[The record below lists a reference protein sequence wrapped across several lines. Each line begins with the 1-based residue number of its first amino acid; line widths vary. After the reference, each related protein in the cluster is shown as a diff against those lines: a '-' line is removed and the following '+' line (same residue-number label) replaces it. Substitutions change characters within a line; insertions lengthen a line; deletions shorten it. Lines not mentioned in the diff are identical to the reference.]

1 MNNIMET
8 ILRTDLK
15 IKDICEGFQY
25 SESEEKGLFGWS
37 GKLTIQ
43 PEYQRNYIYA
53 NGKDDVAVID
63 SLLKGYPIGLIYFV
77 ESEKDK
83 YEILDGQQRITSIG
97 RYITNWFAWIDDSG
111 IPYKFNSLPEDKQK
125 KILETELTIYICKGE
140 ESEIKEWF
148 KTINIAGKPLNDQEF
163 LNAIYS
169 GSFISKAKEVF
180 SNSQNS
186 NLHKWLSYMKV
197 DVKRQGLLEVALG
210 WVSKDWEKDGNL
222 EHYMAEHRKDDNINE
237 LNSYFNDVINWVST
251 VFTDVEDEMQSV
263 NWGKMYEKYHK
274 NPYNSQDVSKKLH
287 ELYSDFFV
295 KDRKGC
301 YEYILN
307 GCKAEDIKL
316 LNIRLFDEPVKKT
329 VYAKQTQEA
338 KSKEISN
345 CPMCV
350 LEGLSNKNKIWEY
363 KDMDADHV
371 TAWSKGGS
379 TDISNCQMLC
389 RTHNHIKGNR

>member
-1 MNNIMET
+1 MKT
-8 ILRTDLK
+8 RLRTDLT
-15 IKDICEGFQY
+15 IRQICEGFQY
-25 SESEEKGLFGWS
+25 SESEEKGLFGWA

-77 ESEKDK
+77 ETEKDK

-97 RYITNWFAWIDDSG
+97 RYVTNKFAWIDEND
-111 IPYKFNSLPEDKQK
+111 IPYKFESLPKDKQD
-125 KILETELTIYICKGE
+125 KIYNTELTIYICSGE

-148 KTINIAGKPLNDQEF
+148 KTINIAGKPLNNQEL
-163 LNAIYS
+163 LNSIYS
-169 GSFISKAKEVF
+169 GPFITKAKEIF

-197 DVKRQGLLEVALG
+197 EVKRQGLLEVALS

-222 EHYMAEHRKDDNINE
+222 EKYMADHRHDDNINE
-237 LNSYFNDVINWVST
+237 LTSYFSDVINWVST
-251 VFTDVEDEMQSV
+251 IFIDVKDEMQYI

-274 NPYNSQDVSKKLH
+274 NPYNSNDVSRKLN
-287 ELYSDFFV
+287 ELYSDYFV
-295 KDRKGC
+295 NDKKGC

-307 GCKAEDIKL
+307 GCKQEDTKL
-316 LNIRLFDEPVKKT
+316 LNIRLFDEPTKKT
-329 VYAKQTQEA
+329 VYESQTQNA
-338 KSKEISN
+338 KIKNISN

-350 LEGLSNKNKIWEY
+350 IENLSNKTKIWDY

>member
-1 MNNIMET
+1 MKT
-8 ILRTDLK
+8 RLRTDLT
-15 IKDICEGFQY
+15 IRQICEGFQY
-25 SESEEKGLFGWS
+25 SESEEKGLFGWA

-77 ESEKDK
+77 ETEKDK

-97 RYITNWFAWIDDSG
+97 RYVTNKFAWIDEND
-111 IPYKFNSLPEDKQK
+111 IPYNFESLPKDKQD
-125 KILETELTIYICKGE
+125 KIYNTELTIYICSGE

-148 KTINIAGKPLNDQEF
+148 KTINIAGKPLNNQEL
-163 LNAIYS
+163 LNSIYS
-169 GSFISKAKEVF
+169 GPFITKAKEVF

-197 DVKRQGLLEVALG
+197 EVKRQGLLEVALS

-222 EHYMAEHRKDDNINE
+222 EKYMADHRHDDNINE
-237 LNSYFNDVINWVST
+237 LTSYFNDVINWVST
-251 VFTDVEDEMQSV
+251 IFIDVKDEMQYI

-274 NPYNSQDVSKKLH
+274 NPYNSNDVSRKLN
-287 ELYSDFFV
+287 ELYSDYFV
-295 KDRKGC
+295 NDKKGC

-307 GCKAEDIKL
+307 GCKQEDTKL
-316 LNIRLFDEPVKKT
+316 LNIRLFDEPTKKT
-329 VYAKQTQEA
+329 VYESQTQTA
-338 KSKEISN
+338 KIKNISN

-350 LEGLSNKNKIWEY
+350 IENLSNKTKIWDY

>member
-1 MNNIMET
+1 MKT
-8 ILRTDLK
+8 RLRTDLT
-15 IKDICEGFQY
+15 IRQICEGFQY
-25 SESEEKGLFGWS
+25 SESEEKGLFGWA

-77 ESEKDK
+77 ETERDK

-97 RYITNWFAWIDDSG
+97 RYITNKFAWIDEND
-111 IPYKFNSLPEDKQK
+111 IPYKFESLPKDKQE
-125 KILETELTIYICKGE
+125 KIYNTELTIYICSGD

-148 KTINIAGKPLNDQEF
+148 KTINIAGKPLNNQEL
-163 LNAIYS
+163 LNSIYS
-169 GSFISKAKEVF
+169 GTFITKAKEIF

-197 DVKRQGLLEVALG
+197 EVKRQGLLEVALS

-222 EHYMAEHRKDDNINE
+222 EKYMANHRHDDNINE
-237 LNSYFNDVINWVST
+237 LTSYFNDVINWVST
-251 VFTDVEDEMQSV
+251 IFIDVKDEMQYI

-274 NPYNSQDVSKKLH
+274 NPYNSNEISKKLN
-287 ELYSDFFV
+287 ELYSDYFV
-295 KDRKGC
+295 TDKKGC

-307 GCKAEDIKL
+307 GCRKEDTKL
-316 LNIRLFDEPVKKT
+316 LNIRIFDEPTKKT
-329 VYAKQTQEA
+329 VYERQTQEA
-338 KSKEISN
+338 KLKAVSN

-350 LEGLSNKNKIWEY
+350 IENLSNKVKIWDY

-379 TDISNCQMLC
+379 TDIINCQMLC
-389 RTHNHIKGNR
+389 RTHNRIKGNR

>member
-1 MNNIMET
+1 MVKMKT
-8 ILRTDLK
+8 KLRTDLT
-15 IKDICEGFQY
+15 IRQICEGFQY
-25 SESEEKGLFGWS
+25 SESEEKGLFGWG

-77 ESEKDK
+77 ETENDK

-97 RYITNWFAWIDDSG
+97 RYVTNKFAWIDEND
-111 IPYKFNSLPEDKQK
+111 IPYKFESLPKDKQD
-125 KILETELTIYICKGE
+125 KIYNTELTIYICSGE

-148 KTINIAGKPLNDQEF
+148 KTINIAGKPLNNQEL
-163 LNAIYS
+163 LNSIYS
-169 GSFISKAKEVF
+169 GPFITKAKEIF

-197 DVKRQGLLEVALG
+197 EVKRQGLLEVALS

-222 EHYMAEHRKDDNINE
+222 EKYMADHRHDDNINE
-237 LNSYFNDVINWVST
+237 LISYFTDVINWVST
-251 VFTDVEDEMQSV
+251 IFIDVKDEMQYI

-274 NPYNSQDVSKKLH
+274 NPYNSNDVSKKLN
-287 ELYSDFFV
+287 ELYSDYFV
-295 KDRKGC
+295 NDKKGC

-307 GCKAEDIKL
+307 GCKQEDTKL
-316 LNIRLFDEPVKKT
+316 LNIRLFDEPTKKT
-329 VYAKQTQEA
+329 VYESQTQTA
-338 KSKEISN
+338 KTKNISN

-350 LEGLSNKNKIWEY
+350 IENLSNKTKIWDY

>member
-1 MNNIMET
+1 MKT
-8 ILRTDLK
+8 KLRTDLT
-15 IKDICEGFQY
+15 IRQICEGFQY
-25 SESEEKGLFGWS
+25 SESEEKGLFGWG

-53 NGKDDVAVID
+53 NGKDDAAVVD

-77 ESEKDK
+77 ETEKDK

-97 RYITNWFAWIDDSG
+97 RYVTNKFAWIDEND
-111 IPYKFNSLPEDKQK
+111 IPYKFESLPKDKQD
-125 KILETELTIYICKGE
+125 KIYNTELTIYICSGE

-148 KTINIAGKPLNDQEF
+148 KTINIAGKPLNNQEL
-163 LNAIYS
+163 LNSIYS
-169 GSFISKAKEVF
+169 GPFITKAKEVF

-197 DVKRQGLLEVALG
+197 EVKRQGLLEVALS

-222 EHYMAEHRKDDNINE
+222 EKYMADHRHDDNINE
-237 LNSYFNDVINWVST
+237 LTSYFNDVINWVST
-251 VFTDVEDEMQSV
+251 IFIDVKAEMQYV

-274 NPYNSQDVSKKLH
+274 NPYNSNDISKKLN
-287 ELYSDFFV
+287 ELYSDYFV
-295 KDRKGC
+295 NDKKGC
-301 YEYILN
+301 YEYILK
-307 GCKAEDIKL
+307 GCKQEDTKL
-316 LNIRLFDEPVKKT
+316 LNIRLFDEPTKKA
-329 VYAKQTQEA
+329 VYEKQTQIA
-338 KSKEISN
+338 KIKNISN

-350 LEGLSNKNKIWEY
+350 IEDLSNKTKIWDY

-371 TAWSKGGS
+371 TAWSKGGA

>member
-1 MNNIMET
+1 MVKMKT
-8 ILRTDLK
+8 RLRTDLT
-15 IKDICEGFQY
+15 IRQICEGFQY
-25 SESEEKGLFGWS
+25 SESEEKGLFGWA

-77 ESEKDK
+77 ETEKDK

-97 RYITNWFAWIDDSG
+97 RYVTNKFAWIDEND
-111 IPYKFNSLPEDKQK
+111 IPYKFESLPKDKQD
-125 KILETELTIYICKGE
+125 KIYNTELTIYICSGE

-148 KTINIAGKPLNDQEF
+148 KTINIAGKPLNNQEL
-163 LNAIYS
+163 LNSIYS
-169 GSFISKAKEVF
+169 GPFITKAKEIF

-197 DVKRQGLLEVALG
+197 EVKRQGLLEVALS
-210 WVSKDWEKDGNL
+210 WVSKDWKKDGNL
-222 EHYMAEHRKDDNINE
+222 EKYMADHRHDDNINE
-237 LNSYFNDVINWVST
+237 LTSYFNDVINWVST
-251 VFTDVEDEMQSV
+251 IFIDVKDEMQYI

-274 NPYNSQDVSKKLH
+274 NPYNSNDVSRKLN
-287 ELYSDFFV
+287 ELCSDYFV
-295 KDRKGC
+295 NDKKGC

-307 GCKAEDIKL
+307 GCKQEDTKL
-316 LNIRLFDEPVKKT
+316 LNIRLFDEPTKKT
-329 VYAKQTQEA
+329 VYESQTQNA
-338 KSKEISN
+338 KIKNISN

-350 LEGLSNKNKIWEY
+350 IENLSNKTKIWDY

>member
-1 MNNIMET
+1 MKT
-8 ILRTDLK
+8 RLRTDLT
-15 IKDICEGFQY
+15 IRQICEGFQY
-25 SESEEKGLFGWS
+25 SESEEKGLFGWA

-77 ESEKDK
+77 ETERDK

-97 RYITNWFAWIDDSG
+97 RYITNKFAWIDEND
-111 IPYKFNSLPEDKQK
+111 IPYKFESLPKDKQE
-125 KILETELTIYICKGE
+125 KIYNTELTIYICSGD

-148 KTINIAGKPLNDQEF
+148 KTINIAGKPLNNQEL
-163 LNAIYS
+163 LNSIYS
-169 GSFISKAKEVF
+169 GTFITKAKEIF

-197 DVKRQGLLEVALG
+197 EVKRQGLLEVALS

-222 EHYMAEHRKDDNINE
+222 EKYMADHRHDDNINE
-237 LNSYFNDVINWVST
+237 LTSYFNDVINWVST
-251 VFTDVEDEMQSV
+251 IFIDVKDEMQYI

-274 NPYNSQDVSKKLH
+274 SPYNSNEISKKLN
-287 ELYSDFFV
+287 ELYSDYFV
-295 KDRKGC
+295 TDKKGC

-307 GCKAEDIKL
+307 GCRKEDTKL
-316 LNIRLFDEPVKKT
+316 LNIRIFDEPTKKT
-329 VYAKQTQEA
+329 VYERQTQEA
-338 KSKEISN
+338 KLKAVSN

-350 LEGLSNKNKIWEY
+350 IENLSNKVKIWDY

-379 TDISNCQMLC
+379 TDIINCEMLC
-389 RTHNHIKGNR
+389 RTHNRIKGNR

>member
-1 MNNIMET
+1 MET

-148 KTINIAGKPLNDQEF
+148 KTINIAGKPLNDQEL

-301 YEYILN
+301 YEYIVN

>member
-1 MNNIMET
+1 MKT
-8 ILRTDLK
+8 RLRTDLT
-15 IKDICEGFQY
+15 IRQICEGFQY
-25 SESEEKGLFGWS
+25 SESEEKGLFGWA

-77 ESEKDK
+77 ETEKDK

-97 RYITNWFAWIDDSG
+97 RYVTNKFAWIDEND
-111 IPYKFNSLPEDKQK
+111 IPYKFESLPKDKQD
-125 KILETELTIYICKGE
+125 KIYNTELTIYICSGE

-148 KTINIAGKPLNDQEF
+148 KTINIAGKPLNTQEL
-163 LNAIYS
+163 LNSIYS
-169 GSFISKAKEVF
+169 GPFITKAKEVF

-197 DVKRQGLLEVALG
+197 EVKRQGLLEVALS

-222 EHYMAEHRKDDNINE
+222 EKYMADHRHDDNINE
-237 LNSYFNDVINWVST
+237 LTSYFNDVINWVST
-251 VFTDVEDEMQSV
+251 IFIDVKDEMQYI

-274 NPYNSQDVSKKLH
+274 NPYNSNDVSRKLN
-287 ELYSDFFV
+287 ELYSDYFV
-295 KDRKGC
+295 NDKKGC

-307 GCKAEDIKL
+307 GCKQEDTKL
-316 LNIRLFDEPVKKT
+316 LNIRLFDEPTKKT
-329 VYAKQTQEA
+329 VYENQTQIA
-338 KSKEISN
+338 KIKNISN

-350 LEGLSNKNKIWEY
+350 IENLSNKTKIWDY

>member
-1 MNNIMET
+1 MVKMKT
-8 ILRTDLK
+8 KLRTDLT
-15 IKDICEGFQY
+15 IRQICEGFQY
-25 SESEEKGLFGWS
+25 SESEEKGLFGWG

-53 NGKDDVAVID
+53 NGKDDAAVVD

-77 ESEKDK
+77 ETEKDK

-97 RYITNWFAWIDDSG
+97 RYVTNKFAWIDEND
-111 IPYKFNSLPEDKQK
+111 IPYKFESLPKDKQD
-125 KILETELTIYICKGE
+125 KIYNTELTIYICSGE

-148 KTINIAGKPLNDQEF
+148 KTINIAGKPLNNQEL
-163 LNAIYS
+163 LNSIYS
-169 GSFISKAKEVF
+169 GPFITKAKEVF

-197 DVKRQGLLEVALG
+197 EVKRQGLLEVALS

-222 EHYMAEHRKDDNINE
+222 EKYMADHRHDDNINE
-237 LNSYFNDVINWVST
+237 LTSYFNDVINWVST
-251 VFTDVEDEMQSV
+251 IFIDVKDEMQYV

-274 NPYNSQDVSKKLH
+274 NPYNSNEISKKLN
-287 ELYSDFFV
+287 ELYSDYFV
-295 KDRKGC
+295 NDKKGC
-301 YEYILN
+301 YEYILK
-307 GCKAEDIKL
+307 GCKQEDTKL
-316 LNIRLFDEPVKKT
+316 LNIRLFDEPTKKA
-329 VYAKQTQEA
+329 VYEKQTQIA
-338 KSKEISN
+338 KIKNISN

-350 LEGLSNKNKIWEY
+350 IEDLSNKTKIWDY

-371 TAWSKGGS
+371 TAWSKGGA

>member
-1 MNNIMET
+1 MKT
-8 ILRTDLK
+8 KLRTDLT
-15 IKDICEGFQY
+15 IRQICEGFQY
-25 SESEEKGLFGWS
+25 SESEEKGLFGWG

-77 ESEKDK
+77 ETENDK

-97 RYITNWFAWIDDSG
+97 RYVTNKFAWIDEND
-111 IPYKFNSLPEDKQK
+111 IPYKFESLPKDKQD
-125 KILETELTIYICKGE
+125 KIYNTELTIYICSGE

-148 KTINIAGKPLNDQEF
+148 KTINIAGKPLNNQEL
-163 LNAIYS
+163 LNSIYS
-169 GSFISKAKEVF
+169 GPFITKAKEIF

-197 DVKRQGLLEVALG
+197 EVKRQGLLEVALS

-222 EHYMAEHRKDDNINE
+222 EKYMADHRHDDNINE
-237 LNSYFNDVINWVST
+237 LISYFTDVINWVST
-251 VFTDVEDEMQSV
+251 IFIDVKDEMQYI

-274 NPYNSQDVSKKLH
+274 NPYNSNDVSKKLN
-287 ELYSDFFV
+287 ELYSDYFV
-295 KDRKGC
+295 NDKKGC

-307 GCKAEDIKL
+307 GCKQEDTKL
-316 LNIRLFDEPVKKT
+316 LNIRLFDEPTKKT
-329 VYAKQTQEA
+329 VYESQTQTA
-338 KSKEISN
+338 KTKNISN

-350 LEGLSNKNKIWEY
+350 IENLSNKTKIWDY

>member
-1 MNNIMET
+1 MKT
-8 ILRTDLK
+8 RLRTDLT
-15 IKDICEGFQY
+15 IRQICEGFQY
-25 SESEEKGLFGWS
+25 SESEEKGLFGWG

-53 NGKDDVAVID
+53 NGKDDVAVIN

-77 ESEKDK
+77 ETEKDK

-97 RYITNWFAWIDDSG
+97 RYVTNKFAWIDEND
-111 IPYKFNSLPEDKQK
+111 IPYKFESLPKDKQD
-125 KILETELTIYICKGE
+125 KIYNTELTIYICSGE

-148 KTINIAGKPLNDQEF
+148 KTINIAGKPLNNQEL
-163 LNAIYS
+163 LNSIYS
-169 GSFISKAKEVF
+169 GPFITKAKEVF

-197 DVKRQGLLEVALG
+197 EVKRQGLLEVALS

-222 EHYMAEHRKDDNINE
+222 EKYMADHRHDDNINE
-237 LNSYFNDVINWVST
+237 LTSYFNDVINWVST
-251 VFTDVEDEMQSV
+251 IFIDVKDEMQYI

-274 NPYNSQDVSKKLH
+274 NPYNSNDVSRKLN
-287 ELYSDFFV
+287 ELYSDYFV
-295 KDRKGC
+295 NDKKGC

-307 GCKAEDIKL
+307 GCKPEDTKL
-316 LNIRLFDEPVKKT
+316 LNIRLFDEPTKKT
-329 VYAKQTQEA
+329 VYENQTQIA
-338 KSKEISN
+338 KIENISN

-350 LEGLSNKNKIWEY
+350 IENLSNKTKIWDY

>member
-1 MNNIMET
+1 MKT
-8 ILRTDLK
+8 RLRTDLT
-15 IKDICEGFQY
+15 IRQICEGFQY
-25 SESEEKGLFGWS
+25 SESEEKGLFGWA

-77 ESEKDK
+77 ETEKDK

-97 RYITNWFAWIDDSG
+97 RYVTNKFAWIDEND
-111 IPYKFNSLPEDKQK
+111 IPYKFESLPKDKQD
-125 KILETELTIYICKGE
+125 KIYNTELTIYICSGE

-148 KTINIAGKPLNDQEF
+148 KTINIAGKPLNNQEL
-163 LNAIYS
+163 LNSIYS
-169 GSFISKAKEVF
+169 GPFITKAKEIF

-197 DVKRQGLLEVALG
+197 EVKRQGLLEVALS

-222 EHYMAEHRKDDNINE
+222 EKYMADHRHDDNINE
-237 LNSYFNDVINWVST
+237 LTSYFNDVINWVST
-251 VFTDVEDEMQSV
+251 IFIDVKDEMQYI

-274 NPYNSQDVSKKLH
+274 NPYNSNDVSRKLN
-287 ELYSDFFV
+287 ELYSDYFV
-295 KDRKGC
+295 NDKKGC

-307 GCKAEDIKL
+307 GCKQEDTKF
-316 LNIRLFDEPVKKT
+316 LNIRLFDEPTKKT
-329 VYAKQTQEA
+329 VYESQTQNA
-338 KSKEISN
+338 KIKNISN

-350 LEGLSNKNKIWEY
+350 IENLSNKTKIWDY

>member
-1 MNNIMET
+1 MKT
-8 ILRTDLK
+8 RLRTDLT
-15 IKDICEGFQY
+15 IRQICEGFQY
-25 SESEEKGLFGWS
+25 SESEEKGLFGWA

-77 ESEKDK
+77 ETERDK

-97 RYITNWFAWIDDSG
+97 RYITNKFAWIDEND
-111 IPYKFNSLPEDKQK
+111 IPYKFESLPKDKQE
-125 KILETELTIYICKGE
+125 KIYNTELTIYICSGD

-148 KTINIAGKPLNDQEF
+148 KTINIAGKPLNNQEL
-163 LNAIYS
+163 LNSIYS
-169 GSFISKAKEVF
+169 GTFITKAKEIF

-197 DVKRQGLLEVALG
+197 EVKRQGLLEVALS

-222 EHYMAEHRKDDNINE
+222 EKYMADHRHDDNINE
-237 LNSYFNDVINWVST
+237 LTSYFNDVINWVST
-251 VFTDVEDEMQSV
+251 IFIDVKDEMQYI

-274 NPYNSQDVSKKLH
+274 SPYNSNEISKKLN
-287 ELYSDFFV
+287 ELYSDYFV
-295 KDRKGC
+295 TDKKGC

-307 GCKAEDIKL
+307 GCRKEDTKL
-316 LNIRLFDEPVKKT
+316 LNIRIFDEPTKKT
-329 VYAKQTQEA
+329 VYERQTQEA
-338 KSKEISN
+338 KLKAVSN

-350 LEGLSNKNKIWEY
+350 IENLSNKVKIWDY

-379 TDISNCQMLC
+379 TDIINCQMLC
-389 RTHNHIKGNR
+389 RTHNRIKGNR

>member
-1 MNNIMET
+1 MKT
-8 ILRTDLK
+8 RLRTDLT
-15 IKDICEGFQY
+15 IRQICEGFQY
-25 SESEEKGLFGWS
+25 SESEEKGLFGWA

-77 ESEKDK
+77 ETEKDK

-97 RYITNWFAWIDDSG
+97 RYVTNKFAWIDEND
-111 IPYKFNSLPEDKQK
+111 IPYKFESLPKDKQD
-125 KILETELTIYICKGE
+125 KIYNTELTIYICSGE

-148 KTINIAGKPLNDQEF
+148 KTINIAGKPLNNQEL
-163 LNAIYS
+163 LNSIYS
-169 GSFISKAKEVF
+169 GPFITKAKEIF

-197 DVKRQGLLEVALG
+197 EVKRQGLLEVALS

-222 EHYMAEHRKDDNINE
+222 EKYMADHRHDDNINE
-237 LNSYFNDVINWVST
+237 LTSYFNDVINWVST
-251 VFTDVEDEMQSV
+251 IFIDVKDEMQYI

-274 NPYNSQDVSKKLH
+274 NPYNSNDVSRKLN
-287 ELYSDFFV
+287 ELYSDYFV
-295 KDRKGC
+295 NDKKGC

-307 GCKAEDIKL
+307 GCKQEDTKL
-316 LNIRLFDEPVKKT
+316 LNIRLFDEPTKKT
-329 VYAKQTQEA
+329 VYESQTQTA
-338 KSKEISN
+338 KIKNISN

-350 LEGLSNKNKIWEY
+350 IENLSNKTKIWDY

>member
-1 MNNIMET
+1 MKT
-8 ILRTDLK
+8 RLRTDLT
-15 IKDICEGFQY
+15 IRQICEGFQY
-25 SESEEKGLFGWS
+25 SESEEKGLFGWA

-77 ESEKDK
+77 ETENDK

-97 RYITNWFAWIDDSG
+97 RYVTNKFAWIDEND
-111 IPYKFNSLPEDKQK
+111 IPYKFESLPKDKQD
-125 KILETELTIYICKGE
+125 KIYNTELTIYICSGE

-148 KTINIAGKPLNDQEF
+148 KTINIAGKPLNNQEL
-163 LNAIYS
+163 LNSIYS
-169 GSFISKAKEVF
+169 GPFITKAKEVF

-197 DVKRQGLLEVALG
+197 EVKRQGLLEVALS

-222 EHYMAEHRKDDNINE
+222 EKYMADHRHDDNINE
-237 LNSYFNDVINWVST
+237 LTSYFNDVINWVST
-251 VFTDVEDEMQSV
+251 IFIDVKDEMQYI

-274 NPYNSQDVSKKLH
+274 NPYNSNDVSRKLN
-287 ELYSDFFV
+287 ELYSDYFV
-295 KDRKGC
+295 NDKKGC

-307 GCKAEDIKL
+307 GCKQEDTKL
-316 LNIRLFDEPVKKT
+316 LNIRLFDEPTKKT
-329 VYAKQTQEA
+329 VYESQTQTA
-338 KSKEISN
+338 KIKNISN

-350 LEGLSNKNKIWEY
+350 IENLSNKTKIWDY

-379 TDISNCQMLC
+379 TDISNCQMLF

>member
-1 MNNIMET
+1 MKT
-8 ILRTDLK
+8 KLRTDLT
-15 IKDICEGFQY
+15 IRQICDGFQY
-25 SESEEKGLFGWS
+25 SESEEKGLFGWG

-77 ESEKDK
+77 ETENDK

-97 RYITNWFAWIDDSG
+97 RYVTNKFAWIDEND
-111 IPYKFNSLPEDKQK
+111 IPYKFGSLPKDKQD
-125 KILETELTIYICKGE
+125 KIYNTELTIYICSGE

-148 KTINIAGKPLNDQEF
+148 KTINIAGKPLNNQEL
-163 LNAIYS
+163 LNSIYS
-169 GSFISKAKEVF
+169 GPFIIKAKEIF

-197 DVKRQGLLEVALG
+197 EVKRQGLLEVALS

-222 EHYMAEHRKDDNINE
+222 EKYMADHRHDDNINE
-237 LNSYFNDVINWVST
+237 LISYFTDVINWVST
-251 VFTDVEDEMQSV
+251 IFIDVKDEMQYI

-274 NPYNSQDVSKKLH
+274 NPYNSNDVSKKLN
-287 ELYSDFFV
+287 ELYSDYFV
-295 KDRKGC
+295 NDKKGC

-307 GCKAEDIKL
+307 GCKQEDTKL
-316 LNIRLFDEPVKKT
+316 LNIRLFDEPTKKT
-329 VYAKQTQEA
+329 VYESQTQTA
-338 KSKEISN
+338 KTKNISN

-350 LEGLSNKNKIWEY
+350 IENLSNKTKIWDY

-379 TDISNCQMLC
+379 TDINNCQMLC
-389 RTHNHIKGNR
+389 RMHNHIKGNR

>member
-1 MNNIMET
+1 MKT
-8 ILRTDLK
+8 KLRTDLT
-15 IKDICEGFQY
+15 IRQICEGFQY
-25 SESEEKGLFGWS
+25 SESEEKGLFGWG

-53 NGKDDVAVID
+53 NGKDDAAVVD

-77 ESEKDK
+77 ETEKDK

-97 RYITNWFAWIDDSG
+97 RYVTNKFAWIDEND
-111 IPYKFNSLPEDKQK
+111 IPYKFESLPKDKQD
-125 KILETELTIYICKGE
+125 KIYNTELTIYICSGE

-148 KTINIAGKPLNDQEF
+148 KTINIAGKPLNNQEL
-163 LNAIYS
+163 LNSIYS
-169 GSFISKAKEVF
+169 GPFITKAKEVF

-197 DVKRQGLLEVALG
+197 EVKRQGLLEVALS

-222 EHYMAEHRKDDNINE
+222 EKYMADHRHDDNINE
-237 LNSYFNDVINWVST
+237 LTSYFNDVINWVST
-251 VFTDVEDEMQSV
+251 IFIDVKDEMQYI

-274 NPYNSQDVSKKLH
+274 NPYNSNDVSRKLN
-287 ELYSDFFV
+287 ELYSDYFV
-295 KDRKGC
+295 NDKKGC

-307 GCKAEDIKL
+307 GCKQEDTKL
-316 LNIRLFDEPVKKT
+316 LNIRLFDEPTKKT
-329 VYAKQTQEA
+329 VYESQTQTA
-338 KSKEISN
+338 KINNISN

-350 LEGLSNKNKIWEY
+350 IENLSNKTKIWDY

>member
-1 MNNIMET
+1 MKT
-8 ILRTDLK
+8 RLRTDLT
-15 IKDICEGFQY
+15 IRQICEGFQY
-25 SESEEKGLFGWS
+25 SESEEKGLFGWG

-77 ESEKDK
+77 ETEKDK

-97 RYITNWFAWIDDSG
+97 RYVTNKFAWIDEND
-111 IPYKFNSLPEDKQK
+111 IPYKFESLPKDKQD
-125 KILETELTIYICKGE
+125 KIYNTELTIYICSGE

-148 KTINIAGKPLNDQEF
+148 KTINIAGKPLNNQEL
-163 LNAIYS
+163 LNSIYS
-169 GSFISKAKEVF
+169 GPFITKAKEIF

-197 DVKRQGLLEVALG
+197 EVKRQGLLEVALS

-222 EHYMAEHRKDDNINE
+222 EKYMADHRHDDNINE
-237 LNSYFNDVINWVST
+237 LTSYFNDVINWVST
-251 VFTDVEDEMQSV
+251 IFIDVKDEMQYI

-274 NPYNSQDVSKKLH
+274 NPYNSNDVSRKLN
-287 ELYSDFFV
+287 ELYSDYFV
-295 KDRKGC
+295 NDKKGC

-307 GCKAEDIKL
+307 GCKQEDTKL
-316 LNIRLFDEPVKKT
+316 LNIRLFDEPTKKT
-329 VYAKQTQEA
+329 VYESQTQNA
-338 KSKEISN
+338 KIKNISN

-350 LEGLSNKNKIWEY
+350 IENLSNKTKIWDY

>member
-1 MNNIMET
+1 MKT
-8 ILRTDLK
+8 RLRTDLT
-15 IKDICEGFQY
+15 IRQICEGFQY
-25 SESEEKGLFGWS
+25 SESEEKGLFGWA

-77 ESEKDK
+77 ETEKDK

-97 RYITNWFAWIDDSG
+97 RYVTNKFAWIDEND
-111 IPYKFNSLPEDKQK
+111 IPYKFESLPKDKQY
-125 KILETELTIYICKGE
+125 KIYNTELTIYICSGE

-148 KTINIAGKPLNDQEF
+148 KTINIAGKPLNNQEL
-163 LNAIYS
+163 LNSIYS
-169 GSFISKAKEVF
+169 GPFITKAKEVF

-197 DVKRQGLLEVALG
+197 EVKRQGLLEVALS

-222 EHYMAEHRKDDNINE
+222 EKYMADHRHDDNINE
-237 LNSYFNDVINWVST
+237 LTSYFNDVINWVST
-251 VFTDVEDEMQSV
+251 IFIDVKDEMQYI

-274 NPYNSQDVSKKLH
+274 NPYNSNDVSRKLN
-287 ELYSDFFV
+287 ELYSDYFV
-295 KDRKGC
+295 NDKKGC

-307 GCKAEDIKL
+307 GCKQEDTKL
-316 LNIRLFDEPVKKT
+316 LNIRLFDEPTKKT
-329 VYAKQTQEA
+329 VYESQTQTA
-338 KSKEISN
+338 KIKNISN

-350 LEGLSNKNKIWEY
+350 IENLSNKTKIWDY

>member
-1 MNNIMET
+1 MKT
-8 ILRTDLK
+8 RLRTDLT
-15 IKDICEGFQY
+15 IRQICEGFQY
-25 SESEEKGLFGWS
+25 SESEEKGLFGWA

-77 ESEKDK
+77 ETERDK

-97 RYITNWFAWIDDSG
+97 RYITNKFAWIDEND
-111 IPYKFNSLPEDKQK
+111 IPYKFESLPKDKQE
-125 KILETELTIYICKGE
+125 KIYNTELTIYICSGD

-148 KTINIAGKPLNDQEF
+148 KTINIAGKPLNNQEL
-163 LNAIYS
+163 LNSIYS
-169 GSFISKAKEVF
+169 GTFITKAKEIF

-197 DVKRQGLLEVALG
+197 EVKRQGLLEVALS

-222 EHYMAEHRKDDNINE
+222 EKYMADHRHDDNINE
-237 LNSYFNDVINWVST
+237 LTSYFNDVINWVST
-251 VFTDVEDEMQSV
+251 IFIDVKDEMQYI

-274 NPYNSQDVSKKLH
+274 NPYNSNEISKKIN
-287 ELYSDFFV
+287 ELYSDYFV
-295 KDRKGC
+295 TDKKGC

-307 GCKAEDIKL
+307 GCRKEDTKL
-316 LNIRLFDEPVKKT
+316 LNIRIFDEPTKKT
-329 VYAKQTQEA
+329 VYERQTQEA
-338 KSKEISN
+338 KLKAVSN

-350 LEGLSNKNKIWEY
+350 IENLSNKVKIWDY

-379 TDISNCQMLC
+379 TDIINCQMLC
-389 RTHNHIKGNR
+389 RTHNRIKGNR

>member
-1 MNNIMET
+1 MKT
-8 ILRTDLK
+8 RLRTNLT
-15 IKDICEGFQY
+15 IRQICEGFQY
-25 SESEEKGLFGWS
+25 SESEEKGLFGWA

-77 ESEKDK
+77 ETEKDK

-97 RYITNWFAWIDDSG
+97 RYVTNKFAWIDEND
-111 IPYKFNSLPEDKQK
+111 IPYKFESLPKDKQD
-125 KILETELTIYICKGE
+125 KIYNTELTIYICSGE

-148 KTINIAGKPLNDQEF
+148 KTINIAGKPLNNQEL
-163 LNAIYS
+163 LNSIYS
-169 GSFISKAKEVF
+169 GPFITKAKEVF

-197 DVKRQGLLEVALG
+197 EVKRQGLLEVALS

-222 EHYMAEHRKDDNINE
+222 EKYMADHRHDDNINE
-237 LNSYFNDVINWVST
+237 LTSYFNDVINWVST
-251 VFTDVEDEMQSV
+251 IFIDVKDEMQYI

-274 NPYNSQDVSKKLH
+274 NPYNSNDVSRKLN
-287 ELYSDFFV
+287 ELYSDYFV
-295 KDRKGC
+295 NDKKGC

-307 GCKAEDIKL
+307 GCKQEDTKL
-316 LNIRLFDEPVKKT
+316 LNIRLFDEPTKKT
-329 VYAKQTQEA
+329 VYESQTQTA
-338 KSKEISN
+338 KIKNISN

-350 LEGLSNKNKIWEY
+350 IENLSNKTKIWDY

>member
-1 MNNIMET
+1 MKT
-8 ILRTDLK
+8 RLRTDLT
-15 IKDICEGFQY
+15 IRQICEGFQY
-25 SESEEKGLFGWS
+25 SESEEKGLFGWG

-77 ESEKDK
+77 ETEKDK

-97 RYITNWFAWIDDSG
+97 RYVTNKFAWIDKND
-111 IPYKFNSLPEDKQK
+111 IPYKFESLPKDKQD
-125 KILETELTIYICKGE
+125 KIYNTELTIYICSGE

-148 KTINIAGKPLNDQEF
+148 KTINIAGKPLNNQEL
-163 LNAIYS
+163 LNSIYS
-169 GSFISKAKEVF
+169 GPFITKAKEVF

-197 DVKRQGLLEVALG
+197 EVKRQGLLEVALS

-222 EHYMAEHRKDDNINE
+222 EKYMADHRHDDNINE
-237 LNSYFNDVINWVST
+237 LISYFNDVINWVST
-251 VFTDVEDEMQSV
+251 IFIDVKDEMQYI

-274 NPYNSQDVSKKLH
+274 NPYNSNDVSRKLN
-287 ELYSDFFV
+287 ELYSDYFV
-295 KDRKGC
+295 NDKKGC

-307 GCKAEDIKL
+307 GCKQEDTKL
-316 LNIRLFDEPVKKT
+316 LNIRLFDEPTKKT
-329 VYAKQTQEA
+329 VYESQTQNA
-338 KSKEISN
+338 KIKNISN

-350 LEGLSNKNKIWEY
+350 IENLSNKTKIWDY

>member
-1 MNNIMET
+1 MKT
-8 ILRTDLK
+8 RLRTDLT
-15 IKDICEGFQY
+15 IRHICEGFQY
-25 SESEEKGLFGWS
+25 SESEEKGLFGWA

-77 ESEKDK
+77 ETEKDK

-97 RYITNWFAWIDDSG
+97 RYVTNKFAWIDEND
-111 IPYKFNSLPEDKQK
+111 IPYKFESLPKDKQD
-125 KILETELTIYICKGE
+125 KIYNTELTIYICSGE

-148 KTINIAGKPLNDQEF
+148 KTINIAGKPLNNQEL
-163 LNAIYS
+163 LNSIYS
-169 GSFISKAKEVF
+169 GPFITKAKEIF

-197 DVKRQGLLEVALG
+197 EVKRQGLLEVALS

-222 EHYMAEHRKDDNINE
+222 EKYMADHRHDDNINE
-237 LNSYFNDVINWVST
+237 LTSYFNDVINWVST
-251 VFTDVEDEMQSV
+251 IFIDVKDEMQYI

-274 NPYNSQDVSKKLH
+274 NPYNSNDVSRKLN
-287 ELYSDFFV
+287 ELYSDYFV
-295 KDRKGC
+295 NDKKGC

-307 GCKAEDIKL
+307 GCKQEDTKL
-316 LNIRLFDEPVKKT
+316 LNIRLFDEPTKKT
-329 VYAKQTQEA
+329 VYESQTQNA
-338 KSKEISN
+338 KIKNISN

-350 LEGLSNKNKIWEY
+350 IENLSNKTKIWDY

>member
-1 MNNIMET
+1 MKT
-8 ILRTDLK
+8 RLRTDLT
-15 IKDICEGFQY
+15 IRQICEGFQY
-25 SESEEKGLFGWS
+25 SESEEKGLFGWA

-43 PEYQRNYIYA
+43 PQYQRNYIYA

-77 ESEKDK
+77 ETEKDK

-97 RYITNWFAWIDDSG
+97 RYVTNKFAWIDEND
-111 IPYKFNSLPEDKQK
+111 IPYKFESLPKDKQD
-125 KILETELTIYICKGE
+125 KIYNTELTIYICSGE

-148 KTINIAGKPLNDQEF
+148 KTINIAGKPLNNQEL
-163 LNAIYS
+163 LNSIYS
-169 GSFISKAKEVF
+169 GPFITKAKEIF

-197 DVKRQGLLEVALG
+197 EVKRQGLLEVALS

-222 EHYMAEHRKDDNINE
+222 EKYMADHRHDDNINE
-237 LNSYFNDVINWVST
+237 LTSYFNDVINWVST
-251 VFTDVEDEMQSV
+251 IFIDVKDEMQYI

-274 NPYNSQDVSKKLH
+274 NPYNSNDVSRKLN
-287 ELYSDFFV
+287 ELYSDYFV
-295 KDRKGC
+295 NDKKGC

-307 GCKAEDIKL
+307 GCKQEDTKL
-316 LNIRLFDEPVKKT
+316 LNIRLFDEPTKKT
-329 VYAKQTQEA
+329 VYESQTQNA
-338 KSKEISN
+338 KIKNISN

-350 LEGLSNKNKIWEY
+350 IENLSNKTKIWDY

>member
-1 MNNIMET
+1 MKT
-8 ILRTDLK
+8 RLRTDLT
-15 IKDICEGFQY
+15 IRQICEGFQY
-25 SESEEKGLFGWS
+25 SESEEKGLFGWA

-77 ESEKDK
+77 ETEKDK

-97 RYITNWFAWIDDSG
+97 RYVTNKFAWIDEND
-111 IPYKFNSLPEDKQK
+111 IPYKFESLPKDKQD
-125 KILETELTIYICKGE
+125 KIYNTELTIYICSGE

-148 KTINIAGKPLNDQEF
+148 KTINIAGKPLNNQEL
-163 LNAIYS
+163 LNSIYS
-169 GSFISKAKEVF
+169 GPFITKAKEIF

-197 DVKRQGLLEVALG
+197 EVKRQGLLEVALS

-222 EHYMAEHRKDDNINE
+222 EKYMADHRHDDNINE
-237 LNSYFNDVINWVST
+237 LTSYFNDVINWVST
-251 VFTDVEDEMQSV
+251 IFIDLKDEMQYI

-274 NPYNSQDVSKKLH
+274 NPYNSNDVSRKLN
-287 ELYSDFFV
+287 ELYSDYFV
-295 KDRKGC
+295 NDKKGC

-307 GCKAEDIKL
+307 GCKQEDTKL
-316 LNIRLFDEPVKKT
+316 LNIRLFDEPTKKT
-329 VYAKQTQEA
+329 VYESQTQNA
-338 KSKEISN
+338 KIKNISN

-350 LEGLSNKNKIWEY
+350 IENLSNKTKIWDY

>member
-1 MNNIMET
+1 MKT
-8 ILRTDLK
+8 RLRTDLT
-15 IKDICEGFQY
+15 IRQICEGFQY
-25 SESEEKGLFGWS
+25 SESEEKGLFGWA

-77 ESEKDK
+77 ETEKDK

-97 RYITNWFAWIDDSG
+97 RYVTNKFAWIDEND
-111 IPYKFNSLPEDKQK
+111 IPYKFESLPKDKQD
-125 KILETELTIYICKGE
+125 KIYNTELTIYICSGE

-148 KTINIAGKPLNDQEF
+148 KTINIAGKPLNNQEL
-163 LNAIYS
+163 LNSIYS
-169 GSFISKAKEVF
+169 GPFITKAKEIF

-197 DVKRQGLLEVALG
+197 EVKRQGLLEVALS
-210 WVSKDWEKDGNL
+210 WVSKDWKKDGNL
-222 EHYMAEHRKDDNINE
+222 EKYMADHRHDDNINE
-237 LNSYFNDVINWVST
+237 LTSYFNDVINWVST
-251 VFTDVEDEMQSV
+251 IFIDVKDEMQYI

-274 NPYNSQDVSKKLH
+274 NPYNSNDVSRKLN
-287 ELYSDFFV
+287 ELYSDYFV
-295 KDRKGC
+295 NDKKGC

-307 GCKAEDIKL
+307 GCKQEDTKL
-316 LNIRLFDEPVKKT
+316 LNIRLFDEPTKKT
-329 VYAKQTQEA
+329 VYESQTQNA
-338 KSKEISN
+338 KIKNISN

-350 LEGLSNKNKIWEY
+350 IENLSNKTKIWDY

>member
-1 MNNIMET
+1 MKT
-8 ILRTDLK
+8 RLRTDLT
-15 IKDICEGFQY
+15 IRQICEGFQY
-25 SESEEKGLFGWS
+25 SESEEKGLFGWA

-77 ESEKDK
+77 ETEKDK

-97 RYITNWFAWIDDSG
+97 RYVTNKFAWIDEND
-111 IPYKFNSLPEDKQK
+111 IPYKFESLPKDKQD
-125 KILETELTIYICKGE
+125 KIYNTELTIYICSGE

-148 KTINIAGKPLNDQEF
+148 KTINIAGKPLNNQEL
-163 LNAIYS
+163 LNSIYS
-169 GSFISKAKEVF
+169 GPFITKAKEVF

-197 DVKRQGLLEVALG
+197 EVKRQGLLEVALS
-210 WVSKDWEKDGNL
+210 WVSKDWEKDGSL
-222 EHYMAEHRKDDNINE
+222 EKYMADHRHDDNINE
-237 LNSYFNDVINWVST
+237 LTSYFNDVINWVST
-251 VFTDVEDEMQSV
+251 IFIDVKDEMQYI

-274 NPYNSQDVSKKLH
+274 NPYNSNDVSRKLN
-287 ELYSDFFV
+287 ELYSDYFV
-295 KDRKGC
+295 NDKKGC

-307 GCKAEDIKL
+307 GCKQEDTKL
-316 LNIRLFDEPVKKT
+316 LNIRLFDEPTKKT
-329 VYAKQTQEA
+329 VYESQTQTA
-338 KSKEISN
+338 KIKNISN

-350 LEGLSNKNKIWEY
+350 IENLSNKTKIWDY

>member
-1 MNNIMET
+1 MKT
-8 ILRTDLK
+8 RLRTDLT
-15 IKDICEGFQY
+15 IRQICEGFQY
-25 SESEEKGLFGWS
+25 SESEEKGLFGWG

-77 ESEKDK
+77 ETEKDK

-97 RYITNWFAWIDDSG
+97 RYVTNKFAWIDEND
-111 IPYKFNSLPEDKQK
+111 IPYKFESLPKDKQE
-125 KILETELTIYICKGE
+125 KIYNTELTIYICSGE

-148 KTINIAGKPLNDQEF
+148 KTINIAGKPLNNQEL
-163 LNAIYS
+163 LNSIYS
-169 GSFISKAKEVF
+169 GPFITKAKEVF

-197 DVKRQGLLEVALG
+197 EVKRQGLLEVALS

-222 EHYMAEHRKDDNINE
+222 EKYMADHRHDDNINE
-237 LNSYFNDVINWVST
+237 LTSYFNDVINWVST
-251 VFTDVEDEMQSV
+251 IFIDVKDEMQYI

-274 NPYNSQDVSKKLH
+274 NPYNSNDVSRKLN
-287 ELYSDFFV
+287 ELYSDYFV
-295 KDRKGC
+295 NDKKGC

-307 GCKAEDIKL
+307 GCKQEDTKL
-316 LNIRLFDEPVKKT
+316 LNIRLFDEPTKKT
-329 VYAKQTQEA
+329 VYESQTQNA
-338 KSKEISN
+338 KIKNISN

-350 LEGLSNKNKIWEY
+350 IENLSNKTKIWDY

>member
-1 MNNIMET
+1 MKT
-8 ILRTDLK
+8 RLRTDLT
-15 IKDICEGFQY
+15 IRQICEGFQY
-25 SESEEKGLFGWS
+25 SESEEKGLFGWA

-77 ESEKDK
+77 EIEKDK

-97 RYITNWFAWIDDSG
+97 RYVTNKFAWIDEND
-111 IPYKFNSLPEDKQK
+111 IPYKFESLPKDKQD
-125 KILETELTIYICKGE
+125 KIYNTELTIYICSGE

-148 KTINIAGKPLNDQEF
+148 KTINIAGKPLNNQEL
-163 LNAIYS
+163 LNSIYS
-169 GSFISKAKEVF
+169 GPFITKAKEVF

-197 DVKRQGLLEVALG
+197 EVKRQGLLEVALS

-222 EHYMAEHRKDDNINE
+222 EKYMADHRHDDNINE
-237 LNSYFNDVINWVST
+237 LTSYFNDVINWVST
-251 VFTDVEDEMQSV
+251 IFIDVKDEMQYI

-274 NPYNSQDVSKKLH
+274 NPYNSNDVSRKLN
-287 ELYSDFFV
+287 ELYSDYFV
-295 KDRKGC
+295 NDKKGC

-307 GCKAEDIKL
+307 GCKQEDTKL
-316 LNIRLFDEPVKKT
+316 LNIRLFDEPTKKT
-329 VYAKQTQEA
+329 VYESQTQTA
-338 KSKEISN
+338 KIKNISN

-350 LEGLSNKNKIWEY
+350 IENLSNKTKIWDY

>member
-1 MNNIMET
+1 MKT
-8 ILRTDLK
+8 RLRTDLT
-15 IKDICEGFQY
+15 IRQICEGFQY
-25 SESEEKGLFGWS
+25 SESEEKGLFGWA

-77 ESEKDK
+77 ETEKDK

-97 RYITNWFAWIDDSG
+97 RYVTNKFAWIDEND
-111 IPYKFNSLPEDKQK
+111 IPYKFESLPKDKQD
-125 KILETELTIYICKGE
+125 KIYSTELTIYICSGE

-148 KTINIAGKPLNDQEF
+148 KTINIAGKPLNNQEL
-163 LNAIYS
+163 LNSIYS
-169 GSFISKAKEVF
+169 GPFITKAKEVF

-197 DVKRQGLLEVALG
+197 EVKRQGLLEVALS

-222 EHYMAEHRKDDNINE
+222 EKYMADHRHDDNINE
-237 LNSYFNDVINWVST
+237 LTSYFNDVINWVST
-251 VFTDVEDEMQSV
+251 IFIDVKDEMQYI

-274 NPYNSQDVSKKLH
+274 NPYNSNDVSRKLN
-287 ELYSDFFV
+287 ELYSDYFV
-295 KDRKGC
+295 NDKKGC

-307 GCKAEDIKL
+307 GCKQEDTKL
-316 LNIRLFDEPVKKT
+316 LNIRLFDEPTKKT
-329 VYAKQTQEA
+329 VYESQTQTA
-338 KSKEISN
+338 KIKNISN

-350 LEGLSNKNKIWEY
+350 IENLSNKTKIWDY

>member
-1 MNNIMET
+1 MKT
-8 ILRTDLK
+8 RLRTDLT
-15 IKDICEGFQY
+15 IRQICEGFQY
-25 SESEEKGLFGWS
+25 SESEEKGLFGWA

-63 SLLKGYPIGLIYFV
+63 SLLKEYPIGLIYFV
-77 ESEKDK
+77 ETEKDK

-97 RYITNWFAWIDDSG
+97 RYVTNKFAWIDEND
-111 IPYKFNSLPEDKQK
+111 IPYKFESLPKDKQD
-125 KILETELTIYICKGE
+125 KIYNTELTIYICSGE

-148 KTINIAGKPLNDQEF
+148 KTINIAGKPLNNQEL
-163 LNAIYS
+163 LNSIYS
-169 GSFISKAKEVF
+169 GPFITKAKEVF

-197 DVKRQGLLEVALG
+197 EVKRQGLLEVALS

-222 EHYMAEHRKDDNINE
+222 EKYMADHRHDDNINE
-237 LNSYFNDVINWVST
+237 LTSYFNDVINWVST
-251 VFTDVEDEMQSV
+251 IFIDVKDEMQYI

-274 NPYNSQDVSKKLH
+274 NPYNSNDVSRKLN
-287 ELYSDFFV
+287 ELYSDYFV
-295 KDRKGC
+295 NDKKGC

-307 GCKAEDIKL
+307 GCKQEDTKL
-316 LNIRLFDEPVKKT
+316 LNIRLFDEPTKKT
-329 VYAKQTQEA
+329 VYESQTQTA
-338 KSKEISN
+338 KIKNISN

-350 LEGLSNKNKIWEY
+350 IENLSNKTKIWDY

>member
-1 MNNIMET
+1 MKT
-8 ILRTDLK
+8 RLRTDLT
-15 IKDICEGFQY
+15 IRQMCEGFQY
-25 SESEEKGLFGWS
+25 SESEEKGLFGWA

-77 ESEKDK
+77 ETEKDK

-97 RYITNWFAWIDDSG
+97 RYVTNKFAWIDEND
-111 IPYKFNSLPEDKQK
+111 IPYKFESLPKDKQD
-125 KILETELTIYICKGE
+125 KIYNTELTIYICSGE

-148 KTINIAGKPLNDQEF
+148 KTINIAGKPLNNQEL
-163 LNAIYS
+163 LNSIYS
-169 GSFISKAKEVF
+169 GPFITKAKEVF

-197 DVKRQGLLEVALG
+197 EVKRQGLLEVALS
-210 WVSKDWEKDGNL
+210 WVSKDWKKDGNL
-222 EHYMAEHRKDDNINE
+222 EKYMADHRHDDNINE
-237 LNSYFNDVINWVST
+237 LTSYFNDVINWVST
-251 VFTDVEDEMQSV
+251 IFIDVKDEMQYI

-274 NPYNSQDVSKKLH
+274 IPYNSNDVSKKLN
-287 ELYSDFFV
+287 ELYSDYFV
-295 KDRKGC
+295 NDKKGC

-307 GCKAEDIKL
+307 GCKQEDIKL
-316 LNIRLFDEPVKKT
+316 LNIRLFDEPTKKT
-329 VYAKQTQEA
+329 VYENQTQIA
-338 KSKEISN
+338 KIKNISN

-350 LEGLSNKNKIWEY
+350 IENLSNKTKIWDY

>member
-1 MNNIMET
+1 MKT
-8 ILRTDLK
+8 KLRTDLTVRK
-15 IKDICEGFQY
+15 ICEGFQY
-25 SESEEKGLFGWS
+25 SELEEKGLFGWN

-77 ESEKDK
+77 ETDNDK

-97 RYITNWFAWIDDSG
+97 RYITNKFAWIDEND
-111 IPYKFNSLPEDKQK
+111 IPYKFESLPKDKQD
-125 KILETELTIYICKGE
+125 KIYNTELTIYICSGK

-148 KTINIAGKPLNDQEF
+148 KTINIAGKPLNNQEL
-163 LNAIYS
+163 LNSIYS
-169 GSFISKAKEVF
+169 GTFITKAKEIF

-197 DVKRQGLLEVALG
+197 EVKRQGLLEVALS

-222 EHYMAEHRKDDNINE
+222 EKYMADHRHDTNINE
-237 LNSYFNDVINWVST
+237 LLSYFNDVINWVST
-251 VFTDVEDEMQSV
+251 VFIDVKDEMQYI

-274 NPYNSQDVSKKLH
+274 NPYNSNEVSKKLN
-287 ELYSDFFV
+287 ELYSDYFV
-295 KDRKGC
+295 NDKKGC

-307 GCKAEDIKL
+307 GCKQEDIRL

-329 VYAKQTQEA
+329 VYERQTQEA
-338 KSKEISN
+338 KLKEISN

-350 LEGLSNKNKIWEY
+350 IENLSNKNKIWDY

-371 TAWSKGGS
+371 TAWSKGGL
-379 TDISNCQMLC
+379 TDIKNCQMLC

>member
-1 MNNIMET
+1 MMKLKT
-8 ILRTDLK
+8 KLRTDLTIRK
-15 IKDICEGFQY
+15 ICEGFQY
-25 SESEEKGLFGWS
+25 SESEEKGLFGWG

-77 ESEKDK
+77 ETEEDK

-97 RYITNWFAWIDDSG
+97 RYVTNKFAWIDEND
-111 IPYKFNSLPEDKQK
+111 IPYKFESLPKDKQD
-125 KILETELTIYICKGE
+125 KILDTELTIYICSGE

-148 KTINIAGKPLNDQEF
+148 KTINIAGKPLNNQEL
-163 LNAIYS
+163 LNSIYS
-169 GSFISKAKEVF
+169 GTFITKAKEIF

-197 DVKRQGLLEVALG
+197 EVKRQGLLEVALS

-222 EHYMAEHRKDDNINE
+222 EKYMADHRHDDNINE
-237 LNSYFNDVINWVST
+237 LTSYFNDVINWVST
-251 VFTDVEDEMQSV
+251 VFIDVKDEMQYI
-263 NWGKMYEKYHK
+263 NWGKLYEKYHK
-274 NPYNSQDVSKKLH
+274 NPYNPTDISNKLN
-287 ELYSDFFV
+287 ELYSDYFV
-295 KDRKGC
+295 NDKKGC

-307 GCKAEDIKL
+307 GCKQEDTKL
-316 LNIRLFDEPVKKT
+316 LNIRLFDEPVKKS
-329 VYAKQTQEA
+329 VYETQTQDA
-338 KSKEISN
+338 KKKNISN

-350 LEGLSNKNKIWEY
+350 IENLSNKTKIWDY

-389 RTHNHIKGNR
+389 RTHNHMKGNR

>member
-1 MNNIMET
+1 MKT
-8 ILRTDLK
+8 RLRTDLT
-15 IKDICEGFQY
+15 IRQICEGFQY
-25 SESEEKGLFGWS
+25 SESEEKGLFGWA

-77 ESEKDK
+77 ETEKDK

-97 RYITNWFAWIDDSG
+97 RYVTNKFAWIDEND
-111 IPYKFNSLPEDKQK
+111 IPYKFESLPKDKQD
-125 KILETELTIYICKGE
+125 KIYNTELTIYICSGE

-148 KTINIAGKPLNDQEF
+148 KTINIAGKPLNNQEL
-163 LNAIYS
+163 LNSIYS
-169 GSFISKAKEVF
+169 GPFITKAKEVF

-197 DVKRQGLLEVALG
+197 EVKRQGLLEVALS

-222 EHYMAEHRKDDNINE
+222 EKYMADHRHDDNINE
-237 LNSYFNDVINWVST
+237 LTSYFNDVINWVST
-251 VFTDVEDEMQSV
+251 IFIDVKDEMQYI

-274 NPYNSQDVSKKLH
+274 NPYNSNDVSRKLN
-287 ELYSDFFV
+287 ELYSDYFV
-295 KDRKGC
+295 NDKKGC

-307 GCKAEDIKL
+307 GCKQEDTKL
-316 LNIRLFDEPVKKT
+316 LNIRLFDEPTKKT
-329 VYAKQTQEA
+329 VYESQTQTA
-338 KSKEISN
+338 KIKNTSN

-350 LEGLSNKNKIWEY
+350 IENLSNKTKIWDY

>member
-1 MNNIMET
+1 MKT
-8 ILRTDLK
+8 RLRTDLT
-15 IKDICEGFQY
+15 IRQICEGFQY
-25 SESEEKGLFGWS
+25 SESEEKGLFGWA

-77 ESEKDK
+77 ETEKDK

-97 RYITNWFAWIDDSG
+97 RYVTNKFAWIDEND
-111 IPYKFNSLPEDKQK
+111 IPYKFESLPKDKQD
-125 KILETELTIYICKGE
+125 KIYNTELTIYICSGE

-148 KTINIAGKPLNDQEF
+148 KTINIAGKPLNNQEL
-163 LNAIYS
+163 LNSIYS
-169 GSFISKAKEVF
+169 GPFITKAKEIF

-197 DVKRQGLLEVALG
+197 EVKRQGLLEVALS
-210 WVSKDWEKDGNL
+210 WVSKDWKKDGNL
-222 EHYMAEHRKDDNINE
+222 EKYMADHRHDDNINE
-237 LNSYFNDVINWVST
+237 LTSYFNDVINWVST
-251 VFTDVEDEMQSV
+251 IFIDVKDEMQYI

-274 NPYNSQDVSKKLH
+274 NPYNSNDVSRKLN
-287 ELYSDFFV
+287 ELCSDYFV
-295 KDRKGC
+295 NDKKGC

-307 GCKAEDIKL
+307 GCKQEDTKL
-316 LNIRLFDEPVKKT
+316 LNIRLFDEPTKKT
-329 VYAKQTQEA
+329 VYESQTQNA
-338 KSKEISN
+338 KIKNISN

-350 LEGLSNKNKIWEY
+350 IENLSNKTKIWDY

>member
-1 MNNIMET
+1 MKT
-8 ILRTDLK
+8 RLRTDLT
-15 IKDICEGFQY
+15 IRQICEGFQY
-25 SESEEKGLFGWS
+25 SESEEKGLFGWA

-77 ESEKDK
+77 ETEKDK

-97 RYITNWFAWIDDSG
+97 RYVTNKFAWIDEND
-111 IPYKFNSLPEDKQK
+111 IPYKFESLPKDKQD
-125 KILETELTIYICKGE
+125 KIYNTELTIYICSGE

-148 KTINIAGKPLNDQEF
+148 KTINIAGKPLNNQEL
-163 LNAIYS
+163 LNSIYS
-169 GSFISKAKEVF
+169 GPFITKAKEIF

-197 DVKRQGLLEVALG
+197 EVKRQGLLEVALS

-222 EHYMAEHRKDDNINE
+222 EKYMADHRHDDNINE
-237 LNSYFNDVINWVST
+237 LISYFTDVINWVST
-251 VFTDVEDEMQSV
+251 IFIDVKDEMQYI

-274 NPYNSQDVSKKLH
+274 NPYNSNDVSKKLN
-287 ELYSDFFV
+287 ELYSDYFV
-295 KDRKGC
+295 NDKKGC

-307 GCKAEDIKL
+307 GCKQEDTKL
-316 LNIRLFDEPVKKT
+316 LNIRLFDEPTKKT
-329 VYAKQTQEA
+329 VYESQTQTA
-338 KSKEISN
+338 KIKNISN

-350 LEGLSNKNKIWEY
+350 IENLSNKTKIWDY